1 MGILI
6 TLAILIIIVIFI
18 VLYVINTYNTFISL
32 GERVTNGKAQ
42 IAAQIESR
50 FDAVK
55 NLIQATKQYAEYES
69 ETLENVVSQRVGV
82 NQNSSIEQIEKENN
96 ELEQVVG
103 RLIAISE
110 AYPELKAS
118 DVYKTTMESVNKYE
132 DNVRHARM
140 IYNDVVTKFNRM
152 IKMFPSNIIASL
164 FKFEAREY
172 FEETSSKQD
181 MPSWD

>member
-1 MGILI
+1 MGMLI
-6 TLAILIIIVIFI
+6 AIAIF
-18 VLYVINTYNTFISL
+18 VLVVSLVLLYVIKTYNTFITL

-42 IAAQIESR
+42 IATQIESR

-55 NLIQATKQYAEYES
+55 SLIDATKQYSKHES
-69 ETLENVVSQRVGV
+69 DTLENVVSQRVGL
-82 NQNSSIEQIEKENN
+82 NQNSSVEQIEDENN
-96 ELEQVVG
+96 QLDQIVG

-118 DVYKTTMESVNKYE
+118 DVYQNTMTSINKYE

-164 FKFEAREY
+164 FKFETRTY
-172 FEETSSKQD
+172 FEATESKQD
-181 MPSWD
+181 IPSWD

>member
-1 MGILI
+1 MVVLI
-6 TLAILIIIVIFI
+6 ILAILVLIIIFLVS
-18 VLYVINTYNTFISL
+18 YVIKTYNNFITL

-42 IAAQIESR
+42 IATQIESR

-55 NLIQATKQYAEYES
+55 SLIDATKQYAKHET
-69 ETLENVVSQRVGV
+69 ETLENIVSRRVGV
-82 NQNSSIEQIEKENN
+82 SKDSSVDQIEKENDQ
-96 ELEQVVG
+96 LDQVVG

-118 DVYKTTMESVNKYE
+118 DVYRNTMDSITKFE

-172 FEETSSKQD
+172 FEETASKQD
-181 MPSWD
+181 MPSWE

>member
-1 MGILI
+1 MVILLTILI
-6 TLAILIIIVIFI
+6 LVFLVFFI
-18 VLYVINTYNTFISL
+18 VLYVIKTYNTFISL

-42 IAAQIESR
+42 IATQIESR
-50 FDAVK
+50 YDAVK
-55 NLIQATKQYAEYES
+55 NLIEATKQYSKYES

-96 ELEQVVG
+96 QLDQVVG

-118 DVYKTTMESVNKYE
+118 DVYKTTMNSVNKYE

-152 IKMFPSNIIASL
+152 VKMFPSNIIASL
-164 FKFEAREY
+164 FKFEVREY
-172 FEETSSKQD
+172 FEETASKQE
-181 MPSWD
+181 MPGWE